1 MASYKLKETRL
12 NLEPQSSSSVL
23 VIALPGPDGAARNL
37 TKRSD
42 SAASHEAAYKAK
54 NLASASS
61 IYHRR
66 HRPHH
71 GGSSAPRSFLWR
83 LVEDNTALSVRP
95 VDVCQSGGNGTN
107 GNGGETDAL
116 LHPASS
122 NAAGW
127 PLTLELHF
135 VHALVPACVALADSP
150 DRDALDIFALDERG
164 YLCSV
169 SLRADFFRR
178 RDALE
183 LSAKDWY
190 RYHLSS
196 GFSFRHPHR
205 LVADENASSLV
216 VTLHDGGMIRFDR
229 NKHFHC
235 KEYTV
240 LMMEKIPSGC
250 EELQADELL

>member
-12 NLEPQSSSSVL
+12 DLEPQSSSSV
-23 VIALPGPDGAARNL
+23 VVVALPGPDGAARNL

-42 SAASHEAAYKAK
+42 AAGAGAGGSPETAYRTR
-54 NLASASS
+54 NLATASS

-66 HRPHH
+66 HHH
-71 GGSSAPRSFLWR
+71 GRHSAGPRSFLWR
-83 LVEDNTALSVRP
+83 LVEDRTALSVRP
-95 VDVCQSGGNGTN
+95 IDVCRQAGSSGGSD
-107 GNGGETDAL
+107 GGG
-116 LHPASS
+116 SS
-122 NAAGW
+122 DEDLPTAGPTAEEADW

-135 VHALVPACVALADSP
+135 AHALVPACVALADAP
-150 DRDALDIFALDERG
+150 DRDALDIFALDEKG
-164 YLCSV
+164 YLCSL

-196 GFSFRHPHR
+196 GFSFRYPHR
-205 LVADENASSLV
+205 LVADETASSVV

-235 KEYTV
+235 
-240 LMMEKIPSGC
+240 EK
-250 EELQADELL
+250 